1 MNEEDNYNVKELIEL
16 KKRVDAGNLKRS
28 EAAKNLWSN
37 NDWKNKMLDARKYS
51 NLKRWTNEYRQEWS
65 KKMQDAKRN
74 KQKVSEPKISK
85 NELTDLK
92 KKYGFE
98 K

>member
-1 MNEEDNYNVKELIEL
+1 
-16 KKRVDAGNLKRS
+16 
-28 EAAKNLWSN
+28 
-37 NDWKNKMLDARKYS
+37 MLDARKYS

>member
-51 NLKRWTNEYRQEWS
+51 NLK
-65 KKMQDAKRN
+65 
-74 KQKVSEPKISK
+74 
-85 NELTDLK
+85 
-92 KKYGFE
+92 
-98 K
+98 